1 MGEQKRRALLS
12 AYDKT
17 GMVELGRA
25 LVDLGWELVSSGG
38 TARVLAEA
46 GLPVIS
52 TEEVT
57 GFPDM
62 LGHRVVTLH
71 PLVHG
76 GILADRDEPSHR
88 ADMERFGVVPIDLV
102 AVNLYPFSSDP
113 SVDLIDVGGP
123 AMLRAAAK
131 NHAHVTVLVDP
142 ADYDT
147 VLGEL
152 RSDGDVSDETR
163 RSLARRAFAHTAAY
177 DSAIV
182 GWFDAATPGRWA
194 RPGRSRRRCTS
205 RPRLAQSLRYGENP
219 HQAGARYSFSGDSCW
234 DEAVQHGGKEM
245 SYLNVYDADAAWR
258 LVWSLG
264 DCADRRGDQ
273 ARQPV
278 RGGGRPRHHR
288 ARTSGPTS
296 AIPSPPTAASWRST
310 GRCRS
315 PWPRR

>member
-1 MGEQKRRALLS
+1 MSERKRRALLS
-12 AYDKT
+12 AYDKS

-38 TARVLAEA
+38 TARVLADA

-71 PLVHG
+71 PLIHG
-76 GILADRDEPSHR
+76 GILADRDEPSHQ

-102 AVNLYPFSSDP
+102 AVNLYPFRSDP

-152 RSDGDVSDETR
+152 RSDGDVSDQTR
-163 RSLARRAFAHTAAY
+163 RFLARRAFAHTAAY

-182 GWFDAATPGRWA
+182 GWFD
-194 RPGRSRRRCTS
+194 
-205 RPRLAQSLRYGENP
+205 
-219 HQAGARYSFSGDSCW
+219 
-234 DEAVQHGGKEM
+234 
-245 SYLNVYDADAAWR
+245 
-258 LVWSLG
+258 
-264 DCADRRGDQ
+264 RGD
-273 ARQPV
+273 A
-278 RGGGRPRHHR
+278 
-288 ARTSGPTS
+288 GPMGET
-296 AIPSPPTAASWRST
+296 
-310 GRCRS
+310 
-315 PWPRR
+315 